1 MKIVGVIP
9 ARYASTRFPG
19 KPLAIIDGKSM
30 IRRVYEQAMKCSGL
44 MKVIVATDHEAIAN
58 HVRTFGGEVRMTGSH
73 HGSGTER
80 CNEVAE
86 QLRSEGEEFDYVI
99 NIQGD
104 EPFIAPQQI
113 GQLITGLLDDKPPI
127 ATMVKK
133 IDNTADL
140 QSSNVVKV
148 AIDQHGFAML
158 FSRSPVP
165 YVRDHPPSDWIK
177 VTDFFKHLGIYA
189 YKSSIL
195 REIVAL
201 PPTGLECAESLE
213 QLRWLGN
220 GYPIMTYQTEYE
232 SIAIDVPSDLL
243 KITNRF

>member
-1 MKIVGVIP
+1 
-9 ARYASTRFPG
+9 
-19 KPLAIIDGKSM
+19 
-30 IRRVYEQAMKCSGL
+30 
-44 MKVIVATDHEAIAN
+44 
-58 HVRTFGGEVRMTGSH
+58 MTGSH
-73 HGSGTER
+73 HRSDTER
-80 CNEVAE
+80 CNEVAN

-99 NIQGD
+99 NIQGA
-104 EPFIAPQQI
+104 EPFFAPQQI

-140 QSSNVVKV
+140 QNPNVVKV

-177 VTDFFKHLGIYA
+177 ITDFFKHLGIYA
-189 YKSSIL
+189 YKWSIL

-201 PPTGLECAESLE
+201 SPTGLECAESLE

-220 GYPIMTYQTEYE
+220 GYPIKTYQTEYE
-232 SIAIDVPSDLL
+232 NIAIDVPSDLL